1 MMYARLNAIGFGPE
15 SIPAALERYRAGTV
29 PMIQSWP
36 GYLATIAM
44 AQRSTGKVLMMSL
57 WDSAQ
62 ARDASGLRVDY
73 VQDLSS
79 YGHMITGSMVREA
92 HEVAVSTFRRI
103 SPEAGHQRNWARV
116 TVGHVL
122 PEHWDD
128 AIAMLTPIVEDE
140 GENPA
145 HQGSMMLANR
155 TLLKLVVIG
164 IWESRRSI
172 LMTDDEIHAQA
183 YRVRRSGFLTASPI
197 HEVFQVVD
205 WS

>member
-1 MMYARLNAIGFGPE
+1 MHSRLNVIGFDPE
-15 SIPAALERYRAGTV
+15 AIPAALSRYRAGTL

-36 GYLATIAM
+36 GYVSTVAM
-44 AQRSTGKVLMMSL
+44 AQRTTGKVMMMSL
-57 WDSAQ
+57 WESAE

-73 VQDLSS
+73 VQDLAS

-92 HEVAVSTFRRI
+92 HEVAVSTFDRI
-103 SPEAGHQRNWARV
+103 APEAGHQRNWARV
-116 TVGHVL
+116 TIGHVP

-140 GENPA
+140 GDNPA

-155 TLLKLVVIG
+155 TLSKLVVIG
-164 IWESRRSI
+164 FWESRRSI

-183 YRVRRSGFLTASPI
+183 YRVRRNGFLTASPT
-197 HEVFQVVD
+197 HEVFEVVD